1 MSGTAPRAPTRRLFF
16 ALWPDAVARRALTP
30 SPVPRRWP
38 RVGGRPVP
46 PASLHATLAF
56 LGAVPAARI
65 AELAALARAAAA
77 AWPPGETPLL
87 LRFTRLAHWRA
98 PQVLCALTARADD
111 TPAGALAQ
119 ALQTAAA
126 AAGFFPDLKPFRAH
140 VTVARKVA
148 RAPPRHTLR
157 RRHLEMRDAPALIES
172 RSAPGGSLYSVLE
185 SAPLGKREKF
195 AKER

>member
-1 MSGTAPRAPTRRLFF
+1 VSAAAARAPTRRLFF
-16 ALWPDAVARRALTP
+16 ALWPDAAARRALTTA
-30 SPVPRRWP
+30 SAAAVAAS
-38 RVGGRPVP
+38 GGRPVP
-46 PASLHATLAF
+46 PGSLHATLAF

-77 AWPPGETPLL
+77 AWPPGEGPPV

-98 PQVLCALTARADD
+98 PQVLCALTTRGDDARAR
-111 TPAGALAQ
+111 ALAQ
-119 ALQTAAA
+119 ALQAAAA

-148 RAPPRHTLR
+148 RAPRAIRFAAVSWKCATL
-157 RRHLEMRDAPALIES
+157 ALLES
-172 RSAPGGSLYSVLE
+172 RSAPGGSVYSVLE
-185 SAPLGKREKF
+185 SAPLGKTEKF

>member
-1 MSGTAPRAPTRRLFF
+1 MSGTAPRVPTRRLFF
-16 ALWPDAVARRALTP
+16 ALWPDAVARRALTVA
-30 SPVPRRWP
+30 SAAAVAAS
-38 RVGGRPVP
+38 GGRPVP

-98 PQVLCALTARADD
+98 PQVLCALTAREDD
-111 TPAGALAQ
+111 TPAGTLAQ

-148 RAPPRHTLR
+148 RAPPAIPFAAVTWKCATL
-157 RRHLEMRDAPALIES
+157 ALIES

-185 SAPLGKREKF
+185 SAPLGKSEKF